1 MSDADDDEIV
11 DARIEA
17 LAEAI
22 SILARRA
29 RKPSDMA
36 ILIEAGSPAIELVAG
51 AGEDDLAAAIDD
63 VSGGII
69 VGDQIELARALD
81 FCAGLAL
88 QLRQALR
95 LYCGVT
101 TVEAIDGG

>member
-1 MSDADDDEIV
+1 MNQNQADSGIPNRFNPTGKCSS
-11 DARIEA
+11 AA
-17 LAEAI
+17 
-22 SILARRA
+22 A

-69 VGDQIELARALD
+69 VGDQIELARALG

-101 TVEAIDGG
+101 TVEAIDGR